1 MLMADKVFTTKAT
14 ATGGRDGHV
23 KSDNGVIDVDLKN
36 PSGDERL
43 SEVSNPEQL
52 FASGYAACFDGA
64 LNLMASKEKEDV
76 ESETEAAVSL
86 LKDPNDNGVQLGV
99 QLNIS
104 LKGVDQAKA
113 EELVEKAHGFC
124 PYSKATRGNV
134 DVTLNVTAK

>member
-1 MLMADKVFTTKAT
+1 MADKVFTTKAT
-14 ATGGRDGHV
+14 ASGGRDGHV

-36 PSGDERL
+36 PSGDEIL

-64 LNLMASKEKEDV
+64 LNLMASKNKEEI

-86 LKDPNDNGVQLGV
+86 LKDPNDNGFQLGV
-99 QLNIS
+99 QLNVS
-104 LKGVDQAKA
+104 VKGVDQAKA

-124 PYSKATRGNV
+124 PYSKATRGNI